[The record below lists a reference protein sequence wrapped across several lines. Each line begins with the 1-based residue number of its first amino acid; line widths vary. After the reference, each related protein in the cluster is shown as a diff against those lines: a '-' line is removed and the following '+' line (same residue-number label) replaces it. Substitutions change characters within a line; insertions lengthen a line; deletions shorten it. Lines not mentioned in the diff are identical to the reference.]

1 VAWRVRGDAF
11 GFCAGAGLLVL
22 ALDITNT
29 QSFFNHYTLGM
40 ALVVFAVCL
49 RWGQVLEPPEPAPTA
64 DQRLVENR
72 ISCEDSSSGR
82 RLT

>member
-1 VAWRVRGDAF
+1 M
-11 GFCAGAGLLVL
+11 

-40 ALVVFAVCL
+40 ALIVLAVIL
-49 RWGQVLEPPEPAPTA
+49 RGRALPAPRGLP
-64 DQRLVENR
+64 QRLVENR
-72 ISCEDSSSGR
+72 TSVEDSSSLR